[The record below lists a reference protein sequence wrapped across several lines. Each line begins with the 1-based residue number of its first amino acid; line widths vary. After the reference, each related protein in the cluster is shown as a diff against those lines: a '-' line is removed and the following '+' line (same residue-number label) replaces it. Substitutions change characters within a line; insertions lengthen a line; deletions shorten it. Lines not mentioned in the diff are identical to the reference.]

1 MSFRRTRKL
10 APKSR
15 IRADP
20 AVAPASLLT
29 TSDDDRDLPFPREV
43 KLVFK
48 SHLDIGY
55 TDLAANVVQKYFD
68 VFIPAA
74 VRLAEETRGLSR
86 ERFIWTTG
94 SWIIYEYLEQA
105 RTSERRRLERAI
117 GHGDISWH
125 ALPFTTHTE
134 LVDPGLFRVGLSLA
148 RRLDRRFGR
157 ETIAAKMTDVPGH
170 TRGIVPLLAE
180 AGVRLL
186 HLGVNP
192 AAAVP
197 SVPEVFVW
205 RVAGAEII
213 VIYQRG
219 SYGDLT
225 IIPGVP
231 AALAFAHADDNEGPP
246 EAADVSRSF
255 RAFEERVPGADVVA
269 STLDD
274 FARAL
279 LAANPRLPVLD
290 SEIGDTWI
298 HGVATDPGKIAR
310 YRELLRLRARWT
322 ADDPAAEV
330 EIFDFDRRL
339 LLVPEHTWGLDIRV
353 SLGDAS
359 AWDAAS
365 FNAARRL
372 ARFRRVEA
380 SWREQREY
388 IDRAINALP
397 THRRAEA
404 RASLQLLRAHKP
416 RRSGWTESDP
426 REAIE
431 GEFFSLRLDPTTGS
445 VVSLVESRNGCEWSD
460 CREGLGALSY
470 QTFSAADYDRFYRQY
485 VINKRANKLWA
496 PDDYGKPGVAVAEP
510 ESRLWRPSLR
520 WLGRR
525 IDEHAQRALVEL
537 ELPQEAVERYGAP
550 ASAFVLVTLS
560 LRTPVVW
567 FDLQWFDKAAT
578 RLPEALWFT
587 FAFGGT
593 SPDGWRLQKLGQLV
607 SPLEVVANGNR
618 KLHAVLDG
626 ARYDDG
632 KTAIELRTLDA
643 PLVAP
648 GERSLLD
655 FNNRQ
660 PRSGALHF
668 NLYNNLWGTN
678 FPQWYDE
685 NARFRFSLA
694 PGLSRRSSHQS
705 DSRNA
710 SSSS

>member
-1 MSFRRTRKL
+1 M
-10 APKSR
+10 
-15 IRADP
+15 
-20 AVAPASLLT
+20 LT

-74 VRLAEETRGLSR
+74 VRLAEETRGRGLQ
-86 ERFIWTTG
+86 RFIWTTG
-94 SWIIYEYLEQA
+94 SWLIYEYLEQA
-105 RTSERRRLERAI
+105 TTSERRRLERAI
-117 GHGDISWH
+117 AHGDIAWH

-186 HLGVNP
+186 HLGLNP

-197 SVPEVFVW
+197 SVPEAFVW
-205 RVAGAEII
+205 RVAGAEIF
-213 VIYQRG
+213 VICQPG
-219 SYGDLT
+219 FYGDLT
-225 IIPGVP
+225 VIPGVP
-231 AALAFAHADDNEGPP
+231 TALAFAHADDNEGPP
-246 EAADVSRSF
+246 AADDVSRSF
-255 RAFEERVPGADVVA
+255 RSFEERVPGANVVA

-279 LAANPRLPVLD
+279 LAANARLPVLED
-290 SEIGDTWI
+290 EIGDTWI
-298 HGVATDPGKIAR
+298 HGAASDPGKIAR

-322 ADDPAAEV
+322 ADDPAAEA
-330 EIFDFDRRL
+330 ELFDFGRRL
-339 LLVPEHTWGLDIRV
+339 LLVPEHTWGLDIKV
-353 SLGDAS
+353 SLGDTS
-359 AWDAAS
+359 AWDEAS
-365 FNAARRL
+365 FSAARRS

-388 IDRAINALP
+388 IDSAIDALP
-397 THRRAEA
+397 TDRRAEA
-404 RASLQLLRAHKP
+404 RASIHALRSHKP

-426 REAIE
+426 REVIE

-445 VVSLVESRNGCEWSD
+445 VVSLVESKSGREWSD

-470 QTFSAADYDRFYRQY
+470 QTFSVEDYDRFYRQY
-485 VINKRANKLWA
+485 VINKRANNLWA
-496 PDDYGKPGVAVAEP
+496 PSDYGKPGVEAAEP

-525 IDEHAQRALVEL
+525 VDENAHRALVEL
-537 ELPQEAVERYGAP
+537 DFPQEAVERYGAP

-560 LRTPVVW
+560 LWTPAVG

-587 FAFGGT
+587 FAFSGT
-593 SPDGWRLQKLGQLV
+593 TPGGWRLQKLGQFICA
-607 SPLEVVANGNR
+607 LEVVANGNR
-618 KLHAVLDG
+618 KLHAILDE

-632 KTAIELRTLDA
+632 KITIELRTLDT

-685 NARFRFSLA
+685 NARFRFSLS
-694 PGLSRRSSHQS
+694 PCFSRGSSY
-705 DSRNA
+705 
-710 SSSS
+710 